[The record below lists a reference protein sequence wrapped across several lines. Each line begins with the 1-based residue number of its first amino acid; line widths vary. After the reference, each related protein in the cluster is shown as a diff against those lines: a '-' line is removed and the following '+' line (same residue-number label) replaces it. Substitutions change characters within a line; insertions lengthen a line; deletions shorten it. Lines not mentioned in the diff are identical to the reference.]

1 MLNLVEFGKLPNDDK
16 ARLAVIKKM
25 HAHTEMCDS
34 GDNTIEST
42 RRAIK
47 EITKEPADDYHVIIV
62 TDANLDQYSIS
73 AQHFTELFNQDPR
86 VNVFLVTIASIGEQA
101 AHLEKSLPPGKVK
114 NCLDKRLLPKALK
127 ELLVRARF

>member
-1 MLNLVEFGKLPNDDK
+1 MGK
-16 ARLAVIKKM
+16 ARLAVLKKM

-62 TDANLDQYSIS
+62 TDCNLDQYSIT
-73 AQHFTELFNQDPR
+73 AEHFRELFAQDPR
-86 VNVFLVTIASIGEQA
+86 VSVFLVTIASIGEQA
-101 AHLEKSLPPGKVK
+101 ARLQKALPPGKMK
-114 NCLDKRLLPKALK
+114 SCLDKSLLPKALK